1 MPAVKYI
8 DVPDQAAIDFLKGKA
23 NITTRAWDD
32 LQKQVHAKAFTVA
45 GATKLALLKDIRAA
59 VESAIENGESISKFR
74 KRFDQAVN
82 DHGWEYNGK
91 RGWRTRVI
99 YDTNIRTA
107 RMAGRWDKLQQNKEH
122 RPYLMYRTAGDERVR
137 DKHKQWHQI
146 ILPVDHPFWKTFFP
160 PNGWGCR
167 CGVRTVSQRDMDR
180 NGWKVSSEDQIQ
192 AFMDDKTSRINH
204 VTGEDYGE
212 VPNGIDVGWDY
223 NVGIAWK
230 NADTAKQLKAHKKT
244 IETSFKDTL
253 KTYKN
258 KFKVAPSAFSTVD
271 GVGAKQINDVLS
283 GLTAAKPQFDKLSE
297 FMDKKE
303 VKSLFVKQ
311 SEMGFRNKAS
321 RKIAADV
328 NEYLGDTNGVYNY
341 TISKPT
347 RVGGFTSV
355 VYNHVVV
362 KAATKHRINNDKAEE
377 IREDILKAVDKVFE
391 SGDQWT
397 TSSSSKLDAAQVL
410 MTWIHEI
417 GHQVH
422 YWAESPLPPR
432 SAVKMTRY
440 SHTNKYEYH
449 AEHFVLWLLNRKKL
463 NKIDPIAAEH
473 FDNLIEKAI
482 KSNIKKR

>member
-1 MPAVKYI
+1 MTSVKYI

-32 LQKQVHAKAFTVA
+32 LQKEVHAKAFTVA

-59 VESAIENGESISKFR
+59 VESAIENGESIGKFR
-74 KRFDQAVN
+74 KRFDDIVN
-82 DHGWEYNGK
+82 EHGWEYKGK

-107 RMAGRWDKLQQNKEH
+107 RMAGRWDKLQQNKEN

-180 NGWKVSSEDQIQ
+180 NGWKVSNESDIQ
-192 AFMDDKTSRINH
+192 AFMNDKTSRVNH

-230 NADTAKQLKAHKKT
+230 NKDLQQLKNHQKKF
-244 IETSFKDTL
+244 EKSFKDTL
-253 KTYKN
+253 ETYKS
-258 KFKVAPSAFSTVD
+258 KFKVAPSAFSTTD

-297 FMDKKE
+297 FMDKKQ
-303 VKSLFVKQ
+303 VKSLFIKQ
-311 SEMGFRNKAS
+311 AEMGRKNKAA
-321 RKIAADV
+321 RKIKNDV
-328 NEYLGDTNGVYNY
+328 TEYLGNDNDIWNY
-341 TISKPT
+341 VHQKPT
-347 RVGGFTSV
+347 RVNGFTSV
-355 VYNHVVV
+355 TYNHVVL
-362 KAATKHRINNDKAEE
+362 KAATKHRISADKVEN
-377 IREDILKAVDKVFE
+377 IREDMLKAIDKVFE

-397 TSSSSKLDAAQVL
+397 ISASTSLPAAQFVT
-410 MTWIHEI
+410 TWLHEI

-422 YWAESPLPPR
+422 YWAGSPLPPT
-432 SAVKMTRY
+432 SAVKMTQY

-463 NKIDPIAAEH
+463 KKIDSRAVEH

-482 KSNIKKR
+482 ESNIKKR